1 LEEAGIMKQQQGKT
15 VEVLIVGAGPTGLM
29 MACQLA
35 LRSIHFRIIDRKDYR
50 TNYSGALI
58 IQARSV
64 EIFQQMG
71 IAQSAI
77 QQGIIANE
85 INITFNGK
93 KSFRIPIKEIGQGL
107 SKFPYLLMLEQSK
120 TEQLLA
126 DFIGNYGYAV
136 ERNTELLRF
145 TQENDGV
152 TAILR
157 LPDGKED
164 ILKATYLVAADGGHS
179 TVREQLAI
187 PFLGSTH
194 SVSLF
199 VTDCEAE
206 VNLPVDTICFSFSN
220 AATAGFFP
228 LTGGRWRVDGTISRE
243 LEAKETIAFEDIAE
257 NFAIRTRM
265 KIMLYKPQWF
275 SVFHSH
281 QRYASSFQQNRCF
294 LLGDAA
300 HVHSPVGAQG
310 MNTGLQDAYNLAW
323 KLALVIQK
331 KAKESLL
338 DTYMAERK
346 TIAKKVIRSTDNIF
360 KLVTSQHF
368 LIKTFR
374 VYAVPFIMKLILP
387 VLKNQKAMRRL
398 FFCMISEIGIHYRK
412 SSISQHASLGNFPY
426 YAPKPGDRLPYIL
439 YNKHGKAVNIQE
451 NMNGTGF
458 HLLVFAKSTLPDN
471 LLLVAEKYSHLLS
484 IETIP
489 YTSETS
495 NLYERFGIHDNGCY
509 LIRPDMYIAYRS
521 VKPAAE
527 HFESHLQHYLIG
539 Y

>member
-1 LEEAGIMKQQQGKT
+1 LEDAGIMKQQQDKT

-29 MACQLA
+29 MACQLVF
-35 LRSIHFRIIDRKDYR
+35 RGIHFRIIDRKDYR

-64 EIFQQMG
+64 EILQQMG

-85 INITFNGK
+85 INIVFNGK
-93 KSFRIPIKEIGQGL
+93 KSFRIPIKDIGQGL
-107 SKFPYLLMLEQSK
+107 TKFPYLLMVEQSI

-126 DFIGNYGYAV
+126 DFISNYGYVV

-145 TQENDGV
+145 KQENDGV

-199 VTDCEAE
+199 VTDCEAD

-228 LTGGRWRVDGTISRE
+228 LTGGRWRVDGTISKV
-243 LEAKETIAFEDIAE
+243 LEVKENVAFEDIAE

-265 KIMLYKPQWF
+265 KVMLYKPHWF

-300 HVHSPVGAQG
+300 HIHSPVGAQG

-368 LIKTFR
+368 LIKTIR
-374 VYAVPFIMKLILP
+374 LYAVPFVMKLILP
-387 VLKNQKAMRRL
+387 VLKNQKAIRRL

-412 SSISQHASLGNFPY
+412 SSISQHASLGSFPY
-426 YAPKPGDRLPYIL
+426 HAPKPGDRLPYIL
-439 YNKHGKAVNIQE
+439 YSKHGKAVNIQE

-458 HLLVFAKSTLPDN
+458 HLLVFAKSKLPDYI
-471 LLLVAEKYSHLLS
+471 LLVAEKYSHLLS

-489 YTSETS
+489 YSSETI
-495 NLYERFGIHDNGCY
+495 NLYERLGIHNNGCY

-521 VKPAAE
+521 GKPAAE
-527 HFESHLQHYLIG
+527 HFESYLQHYLIE